1 MVFLKFSRF
10 NFKFSHPFSHPLF
23 TFIKFNFTMKIVFEL
38 RKEKIAQ
45 NGLIPIQLV
54 LRHDGKRIRKNTGF
68 SVLESHWNGHR
79 VKPNLKKEPNN
90 NYEITNNELQ
100 LIEEKVNKLFLFLKG
115 NDIPFSVEKFN
126 EIFEK
131 KEEPSDNK
139 FDFFSCFEE
148 YIEKGKLTKTPN
160 TIKGQN
166 TIKNYLEFFCKEN
179 GFSLS
184 FDNIDDA
191 FFEQLRDYSY
201 ETKKMK
207 QNYFAKV
214 IKVLKSFLNWATEKG
229 YNTKRAF
236 EKFKATEHDI
246 DIVYLSFDELMK
258 LYEKDFDNDRL
269 SQVRDFY
276 CMGCFTGLRFSDL
289 SKLHLANIS
298 EDHIVL
304 SIQKTK
310 TQNHAIKL
318 NKYAKAILEKY
329 KGTIYEPLPIISS
342 QKFNEYIKECCELA
356 EITQPFTIHWFVG
369 NKKKSLTQP
378 KCKFITSHTARK
390 TFITNSLL
398 LGMEPKAIKKI
409 ANIKKDAV
417 LDKYMKVT
425 EAFTDEQMNKAWG

>member
-1 MVFLKFSRF
+1 
-10 NFKFSHPFSHPLF
+10 
-23 TFIKFNFTMKIVFEL
+23 MKIAFEL
-38 RKEKIAQ
+38 RKEKMNQ
-45 NGLIPIQLV
+45 NGLIPIQISV
-54 LRHDGKRIRKNTGF
+54 RHNGKRIRKNTGH
-68 SVLESHWNGHR
+68 SVLEHHWNGYR
-79 VKPNLKKEPNN
+79 VKPNLKKEKDN
-90 NYEITNNELQ
+90 NYQLINQDLQ
-100 LIEEKVNKLFLFLKG
+100 EIEEKISRLFLFLKA
-115 NDIPFSVEKFN
+115 NDIQFSTERFN
-126 EIFEK
+126 ELFETK
-131 KEEPSDNK
+131 NELSENSI
-139 FDFFSCFEE
+139 DFFKCFDD

-160 TIKGQN
+160 TIKGQ
-166 TIKNYLEFFCKEN
+166 TTVKNFLGYFCKEEHI
-179 GFSLS
+179 SLS
-184 FDNIDDA
+184 FDKVNNE
-191 FFEQLRDYSY
+191 FFESLRNYSF
-201 ETKKMK
+201 EVKKMK

-229 YNTKRAF
+229 YNTNRDF
-236 EKFKATEHDI
+236 EKFRAVEHDI
-246 DIVYLSFDELMK
+246 DIVYLTFDELMK
-258 LYEKDFDNDRL
+258 LYEKEFESDKL

-298 EDHIVL
+298 EDHIIL

-329 KGTIYEPLPIISS
+329 KGTIHEPLPVISS
-342 QKFNEYIKECCELA
+342 QKFNQYIKDCCEEA

-369 NKKKSLTQP
+369 NQKKTLTQP

-425 EAFTDEQMNKAWG
+425 EVFTDEQMDKAWG

>member
-1 MVFLKFSRF
+1 
-10 NFKFSHPFSHPLF
+10 
-23 TFIKFNFTMKIVFEL
+23 MKIIFEL
-38 RKEKIAQ
+38 RKEKKNQ
-45 NGLIPIQLV
+45 NGLIPIQLIV
-54 LRHDGKRIRKNTGF
+54 RNDGKRIRKNTGF
-68 SVLESHWNGHR
+68 SVLEHHWTGHR
-79 VKPNLKKEPNN
+79 VKPNLKKETEN
-90 NYEITNNELQ
+90 NYQLINQELQ
-100 LIEEKVNKLFLFLKG
+100 EIEDKVSKLFLFLKV
-115 NDIPFSVEKFN
+115 NDIPFSTEKFT
-126 EIFEK
+126 ELFEK
-131 KEEPSDNK
+131 TEEITQNA
-139 FDFFSCFEE
+139 FDFFQCFTE
-148 YIEKGKLTKTPN
+148 YIDKGKLIKTPN
-160 TIKGQN
+160 TIKGQI
-166 TIKNYLEFFCKEN
+166 TVKNYIEFFCKEN
-179 GFSLS
+179 GISLS
-184 FDNIDDA
+184 FDKVDED
-191 FFEQLRDYSY
+191 FFDSLRDYSY

-229 YNTKRAF
+229 YNTNREF
-236 EKFKATEHDI
+236 EKFRAVEHDI
-246 DIVYLSFDELMK
+246 DIVYLTFEELIK
-258 LYEKDFDNDRL
+258 LYEKDFDSDRL

-298 EDHIVL
+298 EDHIIL

-329 KGTIYEPLPIISS
+329 KETIYEPLPVISS
-342 QKFNEYIKECCELA
+342 QKFNEYIKDCCELA
-356 EITQPFTIHWFVG
+356 EITQPFTTHWFVG

-425 EAFTDEQMNKAWG
+425 EAFTDEQMDKAWG

>member
-1 MVFLKFSRF
+1 MVKY
-10 NFKFSHPFSHPLF
+10 
-23 TFIKFNFTMKIVFEL
+23 IFEL
-38 RKEKIAQ
+38 RKDKMTQ
-45 NGLIPIQLV
+45 DGLMPIRILFRINSAV
-54 LRHDGKRIRKNTGF
+54 IKRNTGL
-68 SVLESHWNGHR
+68 SCKLEDWQNNR
-79 VKPNLKKEPNN
+79 VKANTKKEKYYGYDIINEKLS
-90 NYEITNNELQ
+90 EIESKIQDISLFFRANKIKINKELF
-100 LIEEKVNKLFLFLKG
+100 I
-115 NDIPFSVEKFN
+115 EKFDS
-126 EIFEK
+126 
-131 KEEPSDNK
+131 KEEIKPSV
-139 FDFFSCFEE
+139 FYDFFECFDE

-160 TIKGQN
+160 TTKGQ
-166 TIKNYLEFFCKEN
+166 TTVKNYLEN
-179 GFSLS
+179 FSNETDFDIS
-184 FDNIDDA
+184 FDRIND
-191 FFEQLRDYSY
+191 FFFDSLMMYSY
-201 ETKKMK
+201 QTKEIK
-207 QNYFAKV
+207 QNYFAKI
-214 IKVLKSFLNWATEKG
+214 IKVLKSFLSWATEKG
-229 YNTKRAF
+229 YNTNREF
-236 EKFKATEHDI
+236 EKFRAAEHDI

-269 SQVRDFY
+269 SHVRDFY

-318 NKYAKAILEKY
+318 NKFAKAILDKY

-342 QKFNEYIKECCELA
+342 QKFNEYIKECCELV
-356 EITQPFTIHWFVG
+356 EINQLFTIHWFVG

-425 EAFTDEQMNKAWG
+425 EAFTDEQMDKAWG

>member
-1 MVFLKFSRF
+1 
-10 NFKFSHPFSHPLF
+10 
-23 TFIKFNFTMKIVFEL
+23 MKIVFEL

-90 NYEITNNELQ
+90 NYEIINNELQ
-100 LIEEKVNKLFLFLKG
+100 LIEEKVSKLFLYLKG
-115 NDIPFSVEKFN
+115 NEIQFSVEKFN

-131 KEEPSDNK
+131 KEDPADNK
-139 FDFFSCFEE
+139 FDFFSCFDE
-148 YIEKGKLTKTPN
+148 YIDKGNLTKTPN

-236 EKFKATEHDI
+236 EKFRATEHDI

-318 NKYAKAILEKY
+318 NKFAKAILDKY
-329 KGTIYEPLPIISS
+329 KGTIYDPLPRISS
-342 QKFNEYIKECCELA
+342 QKFNEYIKECCEIA
-356 EITQPFTIHWFVG
+356 EINQLFTVHWFVG

-378 KCKFITSHTARK
+378 KYKLITSHTARK

>member
-1 MVFLKFSRF
+1 
-10 NFKFSHPFSHPLF
+10 
-23 TFIKFNFTMKIVFEL
+23 MKIVFEL

-139 FDFFSCFEE
+139 FDFFSCFKE

-160 TIKGQN
+160 TIKGQM
-166 TIKNYLEFFCKEN
+166 TVKNYLAYFCKEN
-179 GFSLS
+179 GYSIS
-184 FDNIDDA
+184 FENIDDA
-191 FFEQLRDYSY
+191 FFEHLRDYSY

-229 YNTKRAF
+229 YNTNREF
-236 EKFKATEHDI
+236 EKFRAAEHDI

-356 EITQPFTIHWFVG
+356 EITQSFTIHWFVG